1 MNRNVLDEAL
11 DVLLETDAYKLGHR
25 YMYSE
30 GTEVVFSNMTARG
43 TRNPDITEGT
53 VFFGLQAFLYRLN
66 EKWQVFFDL
75 STSDLEEVLDGYA
88 AFVGDL
94 LGPNTVGVEQFRE
107 LHSVGHLPL
116 RVRAFREGSIV
127 PLRVPYFTIE
137 NTDPRFFWL
146 TNYLETTISAGLWH
160 PITSATIAWSNRR
173 LLDVR
178 AIESS
183 TIDAVD
189 FQGHDFSYR
198 GLENDYAAAASGA
211 GHLVSFKGTDTLP
224 AIRFVNRYYEGD
236 NGLVGASVP
245 ATEHAVMCSG
255 IAVKG
260 KGDNAA
266 GELAVFERLLD
277 QHPAGILSV
286 VSDSFNLWDVCTQ
299 ILPKLKD
306 KITAR
311 DGKLVIRPDCY
322 DNDTSILT
330 PRGWVMFK
338 DLKSTDEVAQVHA
351 DGTYTFTRPLKQTRM
366 AYNGYMVRF
375 SDHHGKCDL
384 LVTPNHRMLW
394 KRRSGDRVV
403 EAGASNVGSAESS
416 MYRSAAAVDRGM
428 KLSALDRFRIAFQAD
443 GSYPSKTVKA
453 PVSRKRTYRFSF
465 TKKRKLDRLAGICE
479 DGGFEYSVHR
489 ENARRGQSTMY
500 VKLPDDVVISKT
512 FDWVKTDTLCGNWCR
527 EFIEELSYW
536 DATRRSTERFKFD
549 TTVPEVADVAELVA
563 LSAGYGVTRSVYA
576 DSREE
581 HFSNTNCMHI
591 MKNNLLGGQAITKE
605 YQWYEGDI
613 HCVTVPTG
621 MLLVKRGRGIAVC
634 GNSGDPEL
642 ILCGNPDAAE
652 GTPERAGVVNLLA
665 EVFGTTV
672 NDKGYKELDSHIG
685 VIYGDSI
692 NHERADAITANLMRQ
707 GYASTVPA
715 FGFGSFSYQFQTRDT
730 FKMVVKATWT
740 QVNGQGYDILKDPIT
755 DDGGKKSATG
765 RLAVR
770 RMMDGRA
777 YLIEHATPEQEAD
790 QVLELVYEN
799 GKVLRHQSFA
809 DVRATL
815 ANDSAVLG
823 RRSKVTLR

>member
-25 YMYSE
+25 YMYAD
-30 GTEVVFSNMTARG
+30 GTEVVFSNLTARG

-53 VFFGLQAFLYRLN
+53 VFFGLQALLHRLN
-66 EKWQVFFDL
+66 EKWAPFFGL

-94 LGPNTVGVEQFRE
+94 LGPNTVGVQQFRE

-146 TNYLETTISAGLWH
+146 TNYLETTLSADMWH

-183 TIDAVD
+183 DLAAVD

-198 GLENDYAAAASGA
+198 GLENDLAAAASGA

-224 AIRFVNRYYEGD
+224 AIRYVQRYYDGD
-236 NGLVGASVP
+236 NGLIGASVP
-245 ATEHAVMCSG
+245 ATEHAVMTSG
-255 IAVKG
+255 IAVYG
-260 KGDNAA
+260 GEDRAG

-286 VSDSFNLWDVCTQ
+286 VSDSFDLWYVCEY

-306 KITAR
+306 KILAR

-322 DNDTSILT
+322 DDETSVLT
-330 PRGWVMFK
+330 PRGWVLFR
-338 DLKSTDEVAQVHA
+338 DLESTDKVAQVHP
-351 DGTYTFTRPLKQTRM
+351 DNTYTFVTPMKNTRM
-366 AYNGYMVRF
+366 DYNGYMVRF
-375 SDHHGKCDL
+375 KDFHGKCDL

-394 KRRSGDRVV
+394 KRRTGDRVV
-403 EAGASNVGSAESS
+403 EAGASYVGSIESK
-416 MYRSAAAVDRGM
+416 MYRSAAAVNHGR
-428 KLSALDRFRIAFQAD
+428 KLTPLERFKIAFQAD
-443 GSYPSKTVKA
+443 GSYPSKKVET
-453 PVSRKRTYRFSF
+453 PVTGVRTYRFNF
-465 TKKRKLDRLAGICE
+465 AKNRKLDRLVNICE
-479 DGGFEYSVHR
+479 DGGFEYAIHV
-489 ENARRGQSTMY
+489 EKARKNQVTVC
-500 VKLPDDVVISKT
+500 VKIPDSAAIHKD
-512 FDWVKTDTLCGNWCR
+512 FRWVNTSDLCGNWCR
-527 EFIEELSYW
+527 EFVEELSYW
-536 DATRRSTERFKFD
+536 DSTRRSESRFKFD
-549 TTVPEVADVAELVA
+549 TAVPAVADVVELIAV
-563 LSAGYGVTRSVYA
+563 SAGYGVTRTI
-576 DSREE
+576 REDARKE
-581 HFSNTNCMHI
+581 HFSDTHSMHI
-591 MKNNLLGGQAITKE
+591 MKDNLLGGQAISKE
-605 YQWYEGDI
+605 YQWYTGEI

-642 ILCGNPDAAE
+642 ILCGDPDAAE
-652 GTPERAGVVNLLA
+652 GTPARKGVVNILA
-665 EVFGTTV
+665 NVFGTTV
-672 NDKGYKELDSHIG
+672 NDRGYKELDSHIG

-692 NHERADAITANLMRQ
+692 NHERADKITANLMRQ
-707 GYASTVPA
+707 GYASTTPV
-715 FGFGSFSYQFQTRDT
+715 FGFGSFTYQYQTRDT
-730 FKMVVKATWT
+730 FKMAVKATWT
-740 QVNGQGYDILKDPIT
+740 QVNGKGYNILKDPIT

-770 RMMDGRA
+770 RMMDGLP

-790 QVLELVYEN
+790 QVLELVYED
-799 GKVLRHQSFA
+799 GEVLRHQSFA

-823 RRSKVTLR
+823 RRNKVSLR